1 MTAATSAELHVLVLI
16 AMEAEASPL
25 LAALELPET
34 ALDHPWAP
42 CKAYSGTYK
51 GMRVSVVT
59 NGKWTGTTSDGVVE
73 APVDNVGTTP
83 AAIAAFVA
91 ISQFKPTLIINAG
104 TAGGFKAKGA
114 SIGDTF
120 ISTMMRHHDRRIT
133 IPGWDNY
140 AKGHHASHPCDNL
153 RKALGYK
160 SGVVTTGNS
169 LDATDID
176 REIMLSNDASV
187 KDMEAAAIAWVSEH
201 AKVPFFA
208 LKCVTDIVDGE
219 HPTHEEFMRNLATA
233 ASSLQVRACV
243 RACVCIYVSLFVS
256 LSSSLTLTPSPATTT
271 TTTATTT
278 TTTPCRRAFR

>member
-1 MTAATSAELHVLVLI
+1 MSASVMSAEISVLVLI

-42 CKAYSGTYK
+42 CKAYSGVFK
-51 GMRVSVVT
+51 GMKVSVVT
-59 NGKWTGTTSDGVVE
+59 NGKWTSANAGED
-73 APVDNVGTTP
+73 PVDNVGTTP

-91 ISQFKPTLIINAG
+91 ISQFQPTLIINAG

-120 ISTMMRHHDRRIT
+120 VSTVMRHHDRRIT

-140 AKGHHASHPCDNL
+140 AKGHHVSHPVDNL
-153 RKALGYK
+153 REALGFK
-160 SGVVTTGNS
+160 AGVVTTGNS
-169 LDATDID
+169 LDATDRD
-176 REIMLSNDASV
+176 MEIMASNDASV
-187 KDMEAAAIAWVSEH
+187 KDMEAASIAWVAEH

-219 HPTHEEFMRNLATA
+219 HPTHEEFVANLSTA
-233 ASSLQVRACV
+233 AASLQK
-243 RACVCIYVSLFVS
+243 S
-256 LSSSLTLTPSPATTT
+256 LSLTMEYLIGKSPE
-271 TTTATTT
+271 
-278 TTTPCRRAFR
+278 RL